1 MFVQSQCATKG
12 CTTLVG
18 TAGMD
23 CKTCRNAEGYKESD
37 RARVAR
43 EKQKARSA
51 IKRREFNAKWNRI
64 TTAKL
69 EATKKRTFEEM
80 KAEGSLT
87 EGQDNE
93 ILTQQE
99 LHRQII
105 ESLQSHVRRL
115 HQAGNNAERDSLLGV
130 LLGINAFNVTMSAHH
145 RRQIEHGCKMS
156 RANPPIVKAD
166 GGKLSLEEYNALI
179 DQVPHAKCTCCYA
192 HHRNSLIAGYI
203 LAVPPLPRR
212 SRLQRQGR
220 RQGRH

>member
-1 MFVQSQCATKG
+1 MFVQARCATEG
-12 CTTLVG
+12 CTTMVG

-51 IKRREFNAKWNRI
+51 INNAINNAKWNRRKI
-64 TTAKL
+64 AEATAKL
-69 EATKKRTFEEM
+69 QATKKRMFEEM

-87 EGQDNE
+87 EGQDNDL
-93 ILTQQE
+93 LTQQE

-105 ESLQSHVRRL
+105 ESLKSHVRRL

-130 LLGINAFNVTMSAHH
+130 LLGINAFNVTMSAQH

-166 GGKLSLEEYNALI
+166 GGKLSLEEYNAII
-179 DQVPHAKCTCCYA
+179 DQVPHAKCTC
-192 HHRNSLIAGYI
+192 
-203 LAVPPLPRR
+203 
-212 SRLQRQGR
+212 
-220 RQGRH
+220 